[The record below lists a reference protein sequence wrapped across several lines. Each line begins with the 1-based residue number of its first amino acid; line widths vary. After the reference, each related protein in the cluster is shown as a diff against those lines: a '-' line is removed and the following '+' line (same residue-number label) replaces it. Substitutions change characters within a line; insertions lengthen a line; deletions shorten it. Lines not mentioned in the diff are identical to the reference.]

1 VEQDVFLF
9 KMSVR
14 DNISYGCENATDE
27 AIIDAAKRAQAHDFI
42 MEMPNGYDSLIGERG
57 MTLSGGQRQR
67 LAIAR
72 ALLQNPS
79 ILLLDDSTSAI
90 DAKTEYLMRKA
101 IDEATSTRTS
111 ITVTQRLRTLI
122 ESDLVL
128 LVDKGEL
135 IAIGTHEDL
144 LRESPQ
150 YRLVF
155 EGLPETR
162 KMLEAIPLS
171 GGVSA

>member
-1 VEQDVFLF
+1 
-9 KMSVR
+9 
-14 DNISYGCENATDE
+14 
-27 AIIDAAKRAQAHDFI
+27 
-42 MEMPNGYDSLIGERG
+42 
-57 MTLSGGQRQR
+57 
-67 LAIAR
+67 
-72 ALLQNPS
+72 
-79 ILLLDDSTSAI
+79 
-90 DAKTEYLMRKA
+90 
-101 IDEATSTRTS
+101 
-111 ITVTQRLRTLI
+111 
-122 ESDLVL
+122 LVL